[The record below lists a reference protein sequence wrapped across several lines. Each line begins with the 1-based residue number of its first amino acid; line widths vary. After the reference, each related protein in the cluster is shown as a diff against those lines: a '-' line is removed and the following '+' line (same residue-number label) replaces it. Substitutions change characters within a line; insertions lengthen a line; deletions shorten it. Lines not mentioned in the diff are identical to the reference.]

1 MPLAQLRAPFDHP
14 DWLFEVKY
22 DGFRALAC
30 LEGGTVRLVSR
41 KGNTYKSLPAL
52 CRSLAACMTVSDA
65 VLDGEI
71 VYLGPDGKPQ
81 FYDLM
86 RRRGPQYFYAFDLLW
101 LNGRDQRGLPLLERK
116 RRLREIVPRAPSPL
130 LYVDHVVGAGVDLF
144 EAVGRNDLEG
154 IVAKRADARYTP
166 EEPTCVKIKSP
177 TYSQIEGRQELF
189 EKRRPAAR

>member
-116 RRLREIVPRAPSPL
+116 TAVAGNRAAGTVAAAVRGPRGRRRRGLVRGCR
-130 LYVDHVVGAGVDLF
+130 
-144 EAVGRNDLEG
+144 
-154 IVAKRADARYTP
+154 P
-166 EEPTCVKIKSP
+166 E
-177 TYSQIEGRQELF
+177 
-189 EKRRPAAR
+189 